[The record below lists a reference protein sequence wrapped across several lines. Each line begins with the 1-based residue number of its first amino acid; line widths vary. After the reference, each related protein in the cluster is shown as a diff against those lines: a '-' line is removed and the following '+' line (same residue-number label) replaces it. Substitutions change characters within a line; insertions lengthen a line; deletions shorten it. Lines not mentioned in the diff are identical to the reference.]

1 MSKCLFLRKVI
12 TFISISLF
20 IYLLSRYNYL
30 LFHSMTEV
38 FSICIAFSVFLV
50 TVNSSKYMKESY
62 LFVIGYAYLFIGILD
77 FFHTITFTGMNV
89 IEGYDFYANQIWVGA
104 RYFES
109 VVLLISTIL
118 VGKSLKIKPNV
129 LILSYMFITFVLIYS
144 IIYSDLFPVCFI
156 PGSGQTSFKIIS
168 EVLIIFVLI
177 AALSI
182 LKIKKDNFKKL
193 VYRNLTM
200 SIVLT
205 VMSELMFTLYTDNYG
220 ITNALG
226 HIFKVMSFYMI
237 YRAIVMT
244 GIKEPYLIIFKELSD
259 AREQLLFQNQYLKN
273 MVHYD
278 GLTGVHNKRYI
289 LDRLEDEIER
299 YKRYREPFVL
309 MMIDVDNFKVI
320 NDTYGHTVG
329 DEVLKEMSSV
339 LVKSARASDIVGRY
353 GGDEFVMILIEAKKE
368 HGLAIAEKVLKHID
382 EAVFSEDV
390 HITVSI
396 GIACYREGD
405 VEAFINEADKGLY
418 YAKRDGKNK
427 IIGVC
432 DINER
437 PSS

>member
-1 MSKCLFLRKVI
+1 MSKSPYMRQIILLISVSLLSYLF
-12 TFISISLF
+12 
-20 IYLLSRYNYL
+20 SRYNYL
-30 LFHSMTEV
+30 LFHSMAEV

-50 TVNSSKYMKESY
+50 TLNSSKYMKESY

-77 FFHTITFTGMNV
+77 FLHTMTFSGMNV
-89 IEGYDFYANQIWVGA
+89 IAGYDFYANQIWVGA

-109 VVLLISTIL
+109 LVLLLSTIL
-118 VGKSLKIKPNV
+118 VGSNVKISEKKLV
-129 LILSYMFITFVLIYS
+129 SFYLAITLILIYS
-144 IIYSDLFPVCFI
+144 ILFSDIFPICFV
-156 PGSGQTSFKIIS
+156 PGQGQTPFKIIS
-168 EVLIIFVLI
+168 EGIIILILI
-177 AALSI
+177 AALII
-182 LKIKKDNFKKL
+182 LITKKSSFKKL

-205 VMSELMFTLYTDNYG
+205 VMSELMFTLYTDNDG

-226 HIFKVMSFYMI
+226 HILKVMSFYMI

-244 GIKEPYLIIFKELSD
+244 GIKEPYQIIFKELSD
-259 AREQLLFQNQYLKN
+259 AREQLLYQNQYLKN